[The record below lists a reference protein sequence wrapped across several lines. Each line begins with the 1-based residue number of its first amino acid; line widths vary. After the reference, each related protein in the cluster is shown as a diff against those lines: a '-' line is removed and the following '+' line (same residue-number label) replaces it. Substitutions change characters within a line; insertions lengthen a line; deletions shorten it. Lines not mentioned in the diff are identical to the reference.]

1 MPRLSR
7 LLPALL
13 LAALVASGCA
23 GARPAT
29 TGPAQPDASDG
40 PRYPAYETFDPS
52 AYPVVAPPPVPDA
65 HDVPASVMSGRV
77 SVPGASTGSLPA
89 EQVPTQVEGHRVQVF
104 STASQETAERVRGE
118 ALAWWQSSRGQAGA
132 PAEMDVSVVYLQ
144 PYYRVRMGGFA
155 ERDDAEAALALV
167 RTRYPEAFLVPDLIT
182 VRR

>member
-1 MPRLSR
+1 MMRPSR

-23 GARPAT
+23 GARPST
-29 TGPAQPDASDG
+29 TGPSQPDAPSG
-40 PRYPAYETFDPS
+40 PSYPAYETFDPS
-52 AYPVVAPPPVPDA
+52 AYPVVAPPPVPEA
-65 HDVPASVMSGRV
+65 HDVPAGVMSGRV
-77 SVPGASTGSLPA
+77 AVPGATGSLPA
-89 EQVPTQVEGHRVQVF
+89 EAVPTQVEGHRVQIF

-118 ALAWWQSSRGQAGA
+118 ALAWWATARGGAGA
-132 PAEMDVSVVYLQ
+132 PADMDVAVVYLQ

-155 ERDDAEAALALV
+155 ERDDAEAALELV